1 MVGRTLHQM
10 SAVPAMAVHRRNEGA
25 IGELNRSDLLRHE
38 ILGLD
43 EIHELVE
50 PPRQERRPLAAVNRD
65 LS

>member
-1 MVGRTLHQM
+1 
-10 SAVPAMAVHRRNEGA
+10 MAVHRRNEGA